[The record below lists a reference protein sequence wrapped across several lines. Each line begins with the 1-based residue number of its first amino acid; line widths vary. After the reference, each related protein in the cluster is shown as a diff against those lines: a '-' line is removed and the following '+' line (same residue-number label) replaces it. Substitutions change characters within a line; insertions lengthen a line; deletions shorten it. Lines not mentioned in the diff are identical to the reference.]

1 MNKDEYLEKL
11 KELLKDMPKD
21 ERKDI
26 LLDYEEHFMVGLEKG
41 RTEEEISMALGNPE
55 TVAKQ
60 IKVEQMIKK
69 AEDKPSVG
77 SIYEAALAAAGLGF
91 FNLVFIAGPALL
103 LAAIIAGL
111 FLTGL
116 AVIFSGILA
125 AMSPVLQLLFPQQN
139 IHLPSSS
146 GFFGNLVIMGG
157 GIGVTIAGILLVVL
171 MAYIAKWFYNLMI
184 KYLKLN
190 LKIIKGRKEGLK

>member
-1 MNKDEYLEKL
+1 MNKDEYLERL
-11 KELLKDMPKD
+11 TELVKDMPKE
-21 ERKDI
+21 EREDI
-26 LLDYEEHFMVGLEKG
+26 LLDYEEHFMIGLEKG
-41 RTEEEISMALGNPE
+41 RTEEEISRALGDPE

-60 IKVEQMIKK
+60 IKVEQKIKK

-77 SIYEAALAAAGLGF
+77 SMYEAALAAAGLGF

-116 AVIFSGILA
+116 AVIFSGILTTI
-125 AMSPVLQLLFPQQN
+125 SPLFQVLFPN
-139 IHLPSSS
+139 NTFHLPAGS
-146 GFFGNLVIMGG
+146 GFFGNLVIMAG
-157 GIGVTIAGILLVVL
+157 GIGLTIAGIILVVL

-190 LKIIKGRKEGLK
+190 LKIIKGRKKA

>member
-11 KELLKDMPKD
+11 TELVKDMPEED
-21 ERKDI
+21 REDI
-26 LLDYEEHFMVGLEKG
+26 LSDYEEHFIIGLEKG
-41 RTEEEISMALGNPE
+41 RTEEEISRALGDPE

-60 IKVEQMIKK
+60 IKVEQKIKK

-116 AVIFSGILA
+116 AIIFSGILA
-125 AMSPVLQLLFPQQN
+125 TMSPVLHLLYPQQN
-139 IHLPSSS
+139 LHLPSSS
-146 GFFGNLVIMGG
+146 GFIGNLVIIGG
-157 GIGVTIAGILLVVL
+157 GIGITIAGILLVVL

-190 LKIIKGRKEGLK
+190 LKVIKGRKKA

>member
-11 KELLKDMPKD
+11 TELVKDMPEED
-21 ERKDI
+21 REDI
-26 LLDYEEHFMVGLEKG
+26 LSDYEEHFIIGLEKG
-41 RTEEEISMALGNPE
+41 RTEEEISRALGDPE

-60 IKVEQMIKK
+60 IKVEQKIKK

-125 AMSPVLQLLFPQQN
+125 TMSPVLQLIFPQQN
-139 IHLPSSS
+139 LHLPSSS
-146 GFFGNLVIMGG
+146 GFLGNLVIMGG

-171 MAYIAKWFYNLMI
+171 MAYIAKWFYNIMI

-190 LKIIKGRKEGLK
+190 LKIIKGRNKA

>member
-11 KELLKDMPKD
+11 TELVKDMPEED
-21 ERKDI
+21 REDI
-26 LLDYEEHFMVGLEKG
+26 LSDYEEHFIIGLGKG
-41 RTEEEISMALGNPE
+41 RTEEEISRALGNPE

-60 IKVEQMIKK
+60 IKVEQKIKK

-77 SIYEAALAAAGLGF
+77 SIYEAALAATGLGF

-103 LAAIIAGL
+103 LAAIIVGL

-116 AVIFSGILA
+116 AIIFSGILA
-125 AMSPVLQLLFPQQN
+125 TMSPVLHLLYPQQN
-139 IHLPSSS
+139 LHLPSSS
-146 GFFGNLVIMGG
+146 GFIGNLVIIGG
-157 GIGVTIAGILLVVL
+157 GIGITIAGILLVVL

-190 LKIIKGRKEGLK
+190 LKIIKGRKKA

>member
-11 KELLKDMPKD
+11 TELVKDMPEED
-21 ERKDI
+21 REDI
-26 LLDYEEHFMVGLEKG
+26 LSDYEEHFIIGLEKG
-41 RTEEEISMALGNPE
+41 RTEEEISRALGDPE

-60 IKVEQMIKK
+60 IKVEQKIKK

-77 SIYEAALAAAGLGF
+77 SIYEAALAATGLGF

-103 LAAIIAGL
+103 LAAIIVGL

-116 AVIFSGILA
+116 AIIFSGILA
-125 AMSPVLQLLFPQQN
+125 TMSPVLHLLYPQQN
-139 IHLPSSS
+139 LHLPSSS
-146 GFFGNLVIMGG
+146 GFIGNLVIIGG
-157 GIGVTIAGILLVVL
+157 GIGITIAGILLVVL

-190 LKIIKGRKEGLK
+190 LKIIKGRNKS

>member
-1 MNKDEYLEKL
+1 MNKDEYLERL
-11 KELLKDMPKD
+11 KDLVKDMPKED
-21 ERKDI
+21 REDI
-26 LLDYEEHFMVGLEKG
+26 FLDYEEHFMIGLEKG
-41 RTEEEISMALGNPE
+41 RTEEEISMALGDPE

-103 LAAIIAGL
+103 LAAFIVGL
-111 FLTGL
+111 LVIGL
-116 AVIFSGILA
+116 AVIFSGILTTI
-125 AMSPVLQLLFPQQN
+125 SPLLQLLFPQQN
-139 IHLPSSS
+139 LHLPSSS

-157 GIGVTIAGILLVVL
+157 GIGLTIAGVALVVV
-171 MAYIAKWFYNLMI
+171 MAYVARWFYNLMI
-184 KYLKLN
+184 RYLKLN
-190 LKIIKGRKEGLK
+190 LKIIRGRKEGIK